1 MKRALRVLDKVKRYR
16 GGIGPV
22 YQGSPRCYNNS
33 RMMSYIGC
41 DTYASRVIKGHSRIY
56 INNKLA
62 ATHKGLCRKGKTKT
76 GSTRLFLS

>member
-1 MKRALRVLDKVKRYR
+1 MKRALRVRDKVKRWI

-22 YQGSPRCYNNS
+22 YQGSPRCYNNN

-41 DTYASRVIKGHSRIY
+41 ETYANKVVKGHKRIY

-62 ATHKGLCRKGKTKT
+62 ATHKGLCKKGKTIT
-76 GSTRLFLS
+76 GSNRLFLS